1 MVAVPGARVS
11 QLKYVTVRVFFD
23 AIVALDGECR
33 KFKIQACQTHPAK
46 VEQRCFCDLPKLL
59 THSQHLES
67 DLEARVESRI

>member
-11 QLKYVTVRVFFD
+11 QLKYVAVRVFFD

-33 KFKIQACQTHPAK
+33 KFKLARLITAK

-67 DLEARVESRI
+67 DLEI